1 MSSRV
6 TKTEPTFRCSRCVC
20 VCVVGSC
27 AQSKSV
33 KVGCFF
39 FGRRLC
45 TKKPQKREKK
55 REKKR
60 EFFSHKNERR
70 RKNKRTRLCKE
81 SRLEE
86 DSFFLSFVWKE
97 TFTRD
102 NERKENAPK
111 RAKNKEKRRERER
124 REERE
129 KIYWE
134 EKKTKARWIRTNK
147 TAFKSFCGRSKRRT
161 RS

>member
-1 MSSRV
+1 LYQS
-6 TKTEPTFRCSRCVC
+6 
-20 VCVVGSC
+20 
-27 AQSKSV
+27 AQKN
-33 KVGCFF
+33 
-39 FGRRLC
+39 L
-45 TKKPQKREKK
+45 KKEKK
-55 REKKR
+55 KGKKK
-60 EFFSHKNERR
+60 ENFSPKNERR
-70 RKNKRTRLCKE
+70 RKTRGLVFVK
-81 SRLEE
+81 SHSIGRR
-86 DSFFLSFVWKE
+86 FFLSFVWKE
-97 TFTRD
+97 SFTRD